1 MRKIGLRAVSA
12 SQLTEALLN
21 RLDKT
26 RLFKHLWVWR
36 MHSTFVYDKAVVASN
51 RAMYKWMGG
60 NLAKAFDAWQYGVAH
75 TKQIRAQC
83 TRIITRMLHFSIS
96 RAYDRWCQ
104 FTAQRALVRHAARRW
119 LLKTLVAAFETW
131 CGWFD
136 EECARNLESSKKLAM
151 ASKKQRCAAKVEFVL
166 NMEFDR
172 IVGHEEDFME
182 YFIKDV
188 AGAVNADPGSMHVL
202 GLQPGSIVVKLGLE
216 DEEGIPAMSRA
227 QAIEQQAKDP
237 QSALRKH
244 QNTFSGNLVRA
255 AVVKDKNWW
264 KWRDVNHCAATLQR
278 LLHNQAHYFRISM
291 SEWCFD
297 QWRSVVK
304 SRGLEDRLA
313 HLEASN
319 KKIATESELDASTA
333 VKIELL
339 FFGLDAF
346 GEREFKDAL
355 IQDVAGALDGTPEKI
370 RILRIHHPYLTL
382 GLAEGVCGHHKSAM
396 DVAHEL
402 VRQVHDPQSPLKHPS
417 YTHYSPKIQAAKIL
431 VGDVSVITTRFLN
444 TCKHTVKR
452 MLHIGLA
459 VAFDGFCERVLE
471 IKKKKARAK
480 HIVQRMQHFNLA
492 AAFDRFYEVVVR
504 LKRQH
509 AIIARTVAKW
519 KTPVLEACWNGWLD
533 ACDESRHVRHEEA
546 HQMAKLKLIDH
557 IQDAALRRSEYMK
570 RFLRMWEKRP
580 MLSALHKWIYTVCS
594 IKTARRAIRRMQHLK
609 LASAFCRF
617 CESVRIL
624 ESRRRIISLALAK
637 WRMPLLAWCMQEWMS
652 AVDEVKQEAREAA
665 FELAR
670 AELQQQEVEDN
681 EMAGLQLPGH
691 VGSLIEVDVQQEEYH
706 LTDAEILQLDVQQQI
721 EQERA
726 RLVDRCSR
734 TVKRMLHIGLAV
746 AFDGFCERVLEI
758 REKKA
763 RSKHIIQR
771 MQHFNLAAAFD
782 RFHEVVVRLKRQHAM
797 IARTLGRWTRSPV
810 ELCFSEWLRYVDDRK
825 MIAAE
830 IAHQRLEAQL
840 TGQITPGHLEGE
852 VGSVQASMLEA
863 VDSLIEVDVE
873 QEEYHLTDFD
883 ILQLDVQQQVEQERA
898 RLVDRCSRTVKR
910 MLHIGLAVAFDGFC
924 ERVLEIREK
933 KARSKHI
940 IQRMQHFNLAAAFDR
955 FHEVVVRLKRQ
966 HAMIARTLGRWTR
979 SPVELCFS
987 EWLRYVDDR
996 KMIAAE
1002 IAHQRLEAQLSEHV
1016 DRQLRKKEEHITRL
1030 LRKWREMPKL
1040 KAWNAWCHMHNVMNQ
1055 CKRALRR
1062 MRNIRLASAFETL
1075 HEAVD
1080 RLKRLHG
1087 AVSRAIVV
1095 WQRPAVEWCFEL
1107 WVGLVDD
1114 VRTEAQNAA
1123 HELARS
1129 RIESAFV
1136 GQAEETTQLR
1146 DQVATLLKN
1155 QQESRNKLIQRVLT
1169 RMTHLRL
1176 ATAFDHFH
1184 EEADQRRRRRQIITR
1199 CLGRWRAPLLEWG
1212 WEHWLVCV
1220 ADSRRAAAEA
1230 AGNLEVQK
1238 SSEQRKAEYC
1248 LAKCLSLWLNRCYT
1262 RAFHTWLAVC
1272 QHSRRIRFLGSRAV
1286 RRIFWHTSARCFDH
1300 WLDVALNLK
1309 ATRGRMMRYLRLWIH
1324 RQLKSAFFTWAENAM
1339 ELIEA
1344 RVTVLRQQQEY
1355 QKDERRLDATAVKI
1369 VHRGLCRLLH
1379 FALLRWY
1386 QETVEISKFIGAA
1399 RKIVQR
1405 WQQAAR
1411 REMLKRWVAGADVQ
1425 QKCRRRWRGLVA
1437 MRSLLALQV
1446 RVVVAV
1452 LIVISGAV
1460 RVSVALS

>member
-1 MRKIGLRAVSA
+1 VRKIGLRAVSA

-172 IVGHEEDFME
+172 IAGHEEDFME

-840 TGQITPGHLEGE
+840 
-852 VGSVQASMLEA
+852 
-863 VDSLIEVDVE
+863 
-873 QEEYHLTDFD
+873 
-883 ILQLDVQQQVEQERA
+883 
-898 RLVDRCSRTVKR
+898 
-910 MLHIGLAVAFDGFC
+910 
-924 ERVLEIREK
+924 
-933 KARSKHI
+933 
-940 IQRMQHFNLAAAFDR
+940 
-955 FHEVVVRLKRQ
+955 
-966 HAMIARTLGRWTR
+966 
-979 SPVELCFS
+979 
-987 EWLRYVDDR
+987 
-996 KMIAAE
+996 
-1002 IAHQRLEAQLSEHV
+1002 SEHV

-1030 LRKWREMPKL
+1030 LRKWRERPKL

-1405 WQQAAR
+1405 WQQASR